1 MKRAKRSINLDS
13 KFARNKPL
21 PFVNN
26 MKNPEP
32 VGKITAS
39 QFLVMGDQQT
49 HKKFLDHGKNLKPI
63 VDQAKKEEIKLSQM
77 LGETQTPQ
85 QDVVTTENTNIT
97 NPIDEIDQ
105 NKIGEEDL
113 YVDPNA
119 LDQSA

>member
-26 MKNPEP
+26 VKNPEP

-63 VDQAKKEEIKLSQM
+63 IDQAKEEEIKLYEF
-77 LGETQTPQ
+77 GEAAAKKQTPK
-85 QDVVTTENTNIT
+85 QDVVTPENTNTT
-97 NPIDEIDQ
+97 NPIDEIDE
-105 NKIGEEDL
+105 NTIGQEDL
-113 YVDPNA
+113 YIDPNA
-119 LDQSA
+119 V

>member
-63 VDQAKKEEIKLSQM
+63 VDQAKREEIKLSQM
-77 LGETQTPQ
+77 LGQTQTPT
-85 QDVVTTENTNIT
+85 QDVVPPKEKIT
-97 NPIDEIDQ
+97 NPIDEIDE

-119 LDQSA
+119 LDQPV